1 MAKSFAGQI
10 KQTRPFDS
18 SAQEAMLAIRRTAAL
33 ILAPWEKFLKAQFGL
48 SASLYNILRIL
59 RGSHPAALTCSEIS
73 ERAIARDPDVT
84 RLVDQLSTRGLVER
98 TRSTKDR
105 RVVEVR
111 ITTKGLDLLSE
122 LDPHAERMPGA
133 LIGHVSEEKLRQLAT
148 LLIEVLEGIG
158 TYP

>member
-18 SAQEAMLAIRRTAAL
+18 AAQEAMLAIRRTAAL

-59 RGSHPAALTCSEIS
+59 RGSHPGALTCSEIS

-105 RVVEVR
+105 RVVEVS
-111 ITTKGLDLLSE
+111 ITTKGLDLLRE
-122 LDPHAERMPGA
+122 LDPHAERMPRA

-148 LLIEVLEGIG
+148 LLTEVLDGIG